1 MKRFFENETGDT
13 NIVSLIILIIIIVV
27 FIILFKPY
35 ISKLL
40 SCIIS
45 TLL

>member
-13 NIVSLIILIIIIVV
+13 NIVSLIILSIIIVV

>member
-13 NIVSLIILIIIIVV
+13 TIVPLIILTVINVA
-27 FIILFKPY
+27 FITLFKPY
-35 ISKLL
+35 VSKLL